1 MNSTSQPMIGQ
12 MLDWWA
18 LAGLDSL
25 VSDDAHSWLAAPKPD
40 PVQIRHAGGE
50 ENGAP
55 APTTHVIQMVEPSL
69 PLPDILSAFAEWIKD
84 PSATPMLDPGLAR
97 FAPRGSATPR
107 LLILVDRPEEGDRP
121 EESIRPDDSDSPAG
135 QLLHGPAGRLL
146 SAMLAAIGVAESEVM
161 VASLLP
167 VYHAGGR
174 IEAAWL
180 PRLAAIATRL
190 AQLAAPQAVLLL
202 GDATSRALI
211 GSGAIDARQHMQEI
225 NHDAGKVGAIVTLHP
240 RFLLQK
246 PAAKALAWQDLQLLR
261 RLFAQ

>member
-25 VSDDAHSWLAAPKPD
+25 VSDDAQSWLAAPKPD
-40 PVQIRHAGGE
+40 PVQSAQARDGDTALIAPISATSQTV
-50 ENGAP
+50 AP
-55 APTTHVIQMVEPSL
+55 AL
-69 PLPDILSAFAEWIKD
+69 PLPDSLSAFVDWIKD
-84 PSATPMLDPGLAR
+84 PAATPMLDPGLAR

-107 LLILVDRPEEGDRP
+107 LLVLVDRPEEGDRP
-121 EESIRPDDSDSPAG
+121 EDSDSPSG

-146 SAMLAAIGVAESEVM
+146 SAMLAAIGVADTEVM

-190 AQLAAPQAVLLL
+190 TQLAAPQAVLLL

-246 PAAKALAWQDLQLLR
+246 PATKALAWQDLQLLR
-261 RLFAQ
+261 RLVAQ